1 MEKVEHCFH
10 CGFLHVL
17 IQSYHHV
24 SGKSGGL
31 WRWTLSIWSLR
42 KSFGRKTGSMQM
54 WKPYNVPEPCK
65 WRSKKINAALYPF
78 LMLCLCMKCKEHYQ
92 NLKHFYI
99 WVYIKWS
106 HFYKVK
112 NSELQERLFLKQS
125 DRCLK
130 AKGKPNCWH
139 GSSYLWLVL
148 GGWAVRPV
156 SQSVC
161 RVKKKHVYLI
171 PSLLGGNER

>member
-1 MEKVEHCFH
+1 
-10 CGFLHVL
+10 
-17 IQSYHHV
+17 
-24 SGKSGGL
+24 
-31 WRWTLSIWSLR
+31 
-42 KSFGRKTGSMQM
+42 M

-78 LMLCLCMKCKEHYQ
+78 LMLCLCVKRKEHYQ
-92 NLKHFYI
+92 NLKHLYI

-125 DRCLK
+125 DRCLT
-130 AKGKPNCWH
+130 AEGKPNCWH
-139 GSSYLWLVL
+139 RSSYLWLVL

-171 PSLLGGNER
+171 PFCWEEMKDKSEVHQRYSTCRQRYRYRSEVHQRYSTCRQRML